1 MVSLEDILH
10 GPLLHGTRVLEGQVQ
25 KSEKGVLHSWHC
37 ASDVPEIRANRR
49 AEQGEESVT
58 VALATLLLTGLR
70 TCQVPAELARPL
82 LADLLECNFRM
93 IYPPTGE
100 E

>member
-1 MVSLEDILH
+1 MAREFWKARSKSLKREFCAR
-10 GPLLHGTRVLEGQVQ
+10 GT
-25 KSEKGVLHSWHC
+25 

-82 LADLLECNFRM
+82 LADLLECHFRM